1 MADECRLKF
10 YSLDALAKIN
20 QLDLLKDY
28 FGEVYIPEE
37 VYDEA
42 VRRGGNLAGAPEV
55 ASSSWIKVDQ
65 VKNMVAVEALCI
77 SLDRGEAEAIVLS
90 KEKNAFLIID
100 DGEGRRMAQHMGQT
114 ITGTIG
120 ILLLASQE
128 KDLDLKWAMDDLRAV
143 GFRIADREYERILS
157 LAGKESIS

>member
-1 MADECRLKF
+1 MIAVSNSTPLI
-10 YSLDALAKIN
+10 ALAKIN
-20 QLDLLKDY
+20 QLNLLKDY

-37 VYDEA
+37 VYDEV

-55 ASSSWIKVDQ
+55 ASSDWIKVEQ
-65 VKNMVAVEALCI
+65 VKNTVAVDVLCI

-90 KEKNAFLIID
+90 KEKNALLIID
-100 DGEGRRMAQHMGQT
+100 DGDGRRTAEHMGLK

-128 KDLDLKWAMDDLRAV
+128 RNLDLKMAMDSLRVV
-143 GFRIADREYERILS
+143 GFRLGDREYDRILS
-157 LAGKESIS
+157 LSGRMGR